1 MIPDDI
7 LSYCLSNL
15 QDVVLVESWGE
26 RGIFY
31 NPHNML
37 KRGIYVLTIKE
48 KDGAHD
54 KASML
59 DREHIY
65 RINVGLRKETF
76 IKLFG
81 YLPKSPKA
89 GEVVDMEFD
98 FTTTNTIMPHPVYAW
113 MGWICVLNP
122 SNETF
127 DDFKAMIQESY
138 IFAKEKF
145 AKRKIT
151 VKKAI

>member
-1 MIPDDI
+1 MMPEDI
-7 LSYCLSNL
+7 LSYCLSHL

-31 NPHNML
+31 NPHNVL

-48 KDGAHD
+48 KDGVHD
-54 KASML
+54 KASIL
-59 DREHIY
+59 DRECIY
-65 RINVGLRKETF
+65 RVNVGLRKETF

-81 YLPKSPKA
+81 HLPKRPKA
-89 GEVVDMEFD
+89 GEVIDMAFD
-98 FTTTNTIMPHPVYAW
+98 FTATNTIMPHPVYAW

-127 DDFKAMIQESY
+127 DDFKTMIQESY
-138 IFAKEKF
+138 VFAKEKF
-145 AKRKIT
+145 AKRK
-151 VKKAI
+151 